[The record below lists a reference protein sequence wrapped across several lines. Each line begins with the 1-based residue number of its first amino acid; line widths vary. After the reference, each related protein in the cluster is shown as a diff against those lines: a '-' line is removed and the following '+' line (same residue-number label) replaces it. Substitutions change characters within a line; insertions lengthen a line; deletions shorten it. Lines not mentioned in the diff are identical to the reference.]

1 MESKGSRCDPCSKDT
16 ALTMERG
23 ESGGRARLRRTW
35 YKPRE
40 KGYRL
45 RRNGRFQPL
54 LVPFGWG
61 KRTNRPRFAPS
72 GAPWRGLVGKI
83 CRVEAENGKKPGKG
97 REGDGSSCCVCVV
110 VVVGVC
116 AGLAG
121 LYACARV
128 GRSWWGRGWG
138 CAWSA
143 VRVPLGCLGDG
154 GGPVGGVGACCGCV
168 VGGVLRMLSGWRPL
182 PVRLGGWAK
191 NFAESID
198 FALVHR

>member
-1 MESKGSRCDPCSKDT
+1 MESQGSRCDPCSKDT

-54 LVPFGWG
+54 LVPF
-61 KRTNRPRFAPS
+61 
-72 GAPWRGLVGKI
+72 VG
-83 CRVEAENGKKPGKG
+83 ENGKKPGKG